1 VKILCFGSMNID
13 KVYQVDSICR
23 AGETIS
29 SNGLQLFCGGKGL
42 NQSVA
47 FARSGAETY
56 HAGAVGKD
64 GGMLTDMLKSAGANT
79 DFVRMREDCASEH
92 AIIQVSKSG
101 ENCILLHGGANQSI
115 DEAFVDEVLAQF
127 GADDLLMLQNE
138 INNLDYIIRGAKAR
152 RMFTVLNPSP
162 FDEKILAL
170 DLSLLDAI
178 IVNETEGNGLSG
190 KTKAEEIVA
199 ELLSRYPAMK
209 IVLTLGKHGAMYADA
224 TVRTFCDIMPMP
236 VKDTTAA
243 GDTFTGYFFSTL
255 LQGATPERA
264 LKTATAASALAV
276 SRMGAAPSIPSLEEV
291 NALLAERGW

>member
-1 VKILCFGSMNID
+1 MKVLNFGSLNID
-13 KVYQVDSICR
+13 YVYSVDHFVR

-64 GGMLTDMLKSAGANT
+64 GGMLLDMLKGAGANT
-79 DFVRMREDCASEH
+79 DFVRVREDAASGH

-101 ENCILLHGGANQSI
+101 ENCILVHGGATQTM
-115 DEAFVDEVLAQF
+115 DDAFVDEVLASF
-127 GADDLLMLQNE
+127 GAGDLLMLQIE
-138 INNLDYIIRGAKAR
+138 INDLDYIIRAAKAR
-152 RMFTVLNPSP
+152 GMFTVLNPSP

-178 IVNETEGNGLSG
+178 IVNETEGEGLSG
-190 KTKAEEIVA
+190 KTEPEEILA
-199 ELLSRYPAMK
+199 ELLARYPDMK
-209 IVLTLGKHGAMYADA
+209 IVLTLGKQGARYADA
-224 TVRTFCDIMPMP
+224 KTRAACDIIKTN

-243 GDTFTGYFFSTL
+243 GDTFTGYFFSAL
-255 LQGATPERA
+255 MRGEAPADA
-264 LKTATAASALAV
+264 LKIATAASAITV
-276 SRMGAAPSIPSLEEV
+276 SRMGAAPSIPTMDEV
-291 NALLAERGW
+291 KALLAAQA